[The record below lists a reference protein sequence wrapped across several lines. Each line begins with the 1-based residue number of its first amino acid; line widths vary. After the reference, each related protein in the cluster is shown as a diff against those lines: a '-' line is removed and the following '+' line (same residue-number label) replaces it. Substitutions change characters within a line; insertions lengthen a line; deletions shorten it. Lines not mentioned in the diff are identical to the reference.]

1 MGKKLCFFLLTAFV
15 LVLLFLIII
24 ASAIEDA
31 MVKDAYKETDNFDHL
46 IYITGDYQVSGKY
59 ITVDILS
66 SDGNN
71 LIYSM
76 KGKLRGD
83 YFRMNKTEERT
94 ERAIYSAYAPNGAGL
109 GLAEESTGYDSRG
122 NKLKTVDYTLAT
134 PEFFPYGMKIRAK
147 GIGKAYNKIYRAN
160 NTSSQLST
168 EDGRLELSILLPEG
182 EAERFGTK
190 RGSAVILSSAAS
202 VNGTLSE
209 NRMQLSGLIGDL
221 EIFLV
226 VEDVEDEEGNLIR
239 VSSGYIG
246 EGALSISDGG
256 INLGES
262 YTGPVVEG
270 TMIFP
275 LGSGFTGISGE
286 WGMRQHPIYN
296 VQRMHDGID
305 LACSMGTAIY
315 AAMDGVVTYSGW
327 YGGYGYYV
335 SISHGN
341 GLVTA
346 YGHNS
351 ALLVKAGDKVR
362 TGDRIALSGNSG
374 DSTGPHLHFE
384 VKENGSSVNPRKY
397 VVIP

>member
-1 MGKKLCFFLLTAFV
+1 MGKKLCFFLLAITVA
-15 LVLLFLIII
+15 VLLFLIII
-24 ASAIEDA
+24 ATAIEDA

-59 ITVDILS
+59 IIVDILS
-66 SDGNN
+66 SDGDN

-83 YFRMNKTEERT
+83 SFRMNKTQERT
-94 ERAIYSAYAPNGAGL
+94 VKATYSAYSPGSIIGL
-109 GLAEESTGYDSRG
+109 SEESAGYDSRG
-122 NKLKTVDYTLAT
+122 NKLKTVDYTVAT
-134 PEFFPYGMKIRAK
+134 PDYIPYGLKIRAK
-147 GIGKAYNKIYRAN
+147 GIGKKYNRIYRAN
-160 NTSSQLST
+160 NTSSQLAA
-168 EDGRLELSILLPEG
+168 ENGRLQLSLLLPEA
-182 EAERFGTK
+182 EAAHFGSK
-190 RGSAVILSSAAS
+190 NGSAVILSQQAS
-202 VNGTLSE
+202 VTGTIYGSRVE
-209 NRMQLSGLIGDL
+209 LSGIIGDM
-221 EIFLV
+221 EVYLV
-226 VEDVEDEEGNLIR
+226 IEDMEDEEGNLIR
-239 VSSGYIG
+239 VSNGYIG
-246 EGALSISDGG
+246 EGALSIADSG

-262 YTGPVVEG
+262 FTGTIEEG
-270 TMIFP
+270 RMIFP
-275 LGSGFTGISGE
+275 LGSGYAGVSGE

-335 SISHGN
+335 SVSHGN

-362 TGDRIALSGNSG
+362 AGDRIALSGNSG